1 MEPRE
6 QQLRQMIEDF
16 PDSTLPWF
24 SLGRYLLEGARFEEA
39 AEAFERCVAVDP
51 TYAAALLSLGDAWA
65 GLDEVEKAKEAWRR
79 CSEAAMDQDHPTL
92 AAEADERIEELEG

>member
-1 MEPRE
+1 MNPRE
-6 QQLRQMIEDF
+6 QQLRQMIADF

-24 SLGRYLLEGARFEEA
+24 SLGRFLLEEARFEEA

-65 GLDEVEKAKEAWRR
+65 GLEEDEKAKDAWRR
-79 CSEAAMDQDHPTL
+79 CATAAMDQDHPTL
-92 AAEADERIEELEG
+92 AAEAEERIEEL